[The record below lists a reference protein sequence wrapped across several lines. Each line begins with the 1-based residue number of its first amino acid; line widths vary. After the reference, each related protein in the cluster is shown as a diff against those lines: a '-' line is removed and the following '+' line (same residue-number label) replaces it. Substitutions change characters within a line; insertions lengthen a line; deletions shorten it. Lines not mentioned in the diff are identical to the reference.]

1 MRKGS
6 VDQIV
11 GSAARALTAA
21 RAHTGSHSFLT
32 EPQAQAQMLHF
43 PTAPPPRTPTPPGG
57 RRAAIAACFR
67 IDPSTG
73 AAMLLFIRRAINA
86 QDPWS
91 GNVAFPG
98 GKQDP
103 DDGDDDE
110 GTAMRETA
118 EEVGLDLH
126 SWRRLGRLTEDRT
139 IRPRGKKTMVISL
152 FGFILENG
160 EDTPLRPEAGEVADA
175 WWVPAN
181 VLGPEMVEWRSM
193 PIQQL
198 WPALRQR
205 PALLALC
212 RACGSSRVRYAALPL
227 PPPPPPPP
235 EASSA
240 VTAPEDG
247 HDGDYPLED
256 RYLLWGIT
264 LGFLSDARRRSALAT
279 PLIGAGAAGG
289 FDQPFRSGAGGP
301 LVDGA
306 MRVLFFP
313 KKRRSQSQSQ
323 PQQHDVWRV
332 LSLWPIQAAIAL
344 VVVGLVKARLAWLRQ
359 EAGITRGEFDPF
371 RDEL

>member
-1 MRKGS
+1 
-6 VDQIV
+6 
-11 GSAARALTAA
+11 
-21 RAHTGSHSFLT
+21 
-32 EPQAQAQMLHF
+32 MLQF
-43 PTAPPPRTPTPPGG
+43 PTVPAPRTRTPPGG

-73 AAMLLFIRRAINA
+73 AAMLLFIRRAINPR
-86 QDPWS
+86 DPWS

-98 GKQDP
+98 GKQEP

-110 GTAMRETA
+110 GTAMRETT

-160 EDTPLRPEAGEVADA
+160 EDPPLRPEAGEVADA
-175 WWVPAN
+175 WWVPVN

-205 PALLALC
+205 PALLRLC
-212 RACGSSRVRYAALPL
+212 RACGSSRVRYASIPL
-227 PPPPPPPP
+227 PPPPTP

-240 VTAPEDG
+240 VTAPEG
-247 HDGDYPLED
+247 GEGDYPLED
-256 RYLLWGIT
+256 RYLLWGLT
-264 LGFLSDARRRSALAT
+264 LGFLSDTRRRSALAT
-279 PLIGAGAAGG
+279 PLIGDGAAGG

-306 MRVLFFP
+306 MRMLLFP
-313 KKRRSQSQSQ
+313 KKRRSRSQSQ
-323 PQQHDVWRV
+323 PPQIDWWRV
-332 LSLWPIQAAIAL
+332 LSLWPIQVAIAV
-344 VVVGLVKARLAWLRQ
+344 VVVGLVKARLAHLRE
-359 EAGITRGEFDPF
+359 EAGITRGEFDFHPLF